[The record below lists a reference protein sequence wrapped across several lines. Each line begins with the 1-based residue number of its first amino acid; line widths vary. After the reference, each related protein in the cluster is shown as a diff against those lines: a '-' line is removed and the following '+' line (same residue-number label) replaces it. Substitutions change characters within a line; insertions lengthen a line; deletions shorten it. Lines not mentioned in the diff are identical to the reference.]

1 MRTIRHSRVLG
12 LVLMLTLVSA
22 CVPPPVTL
30 SPVGAADFNKTRVI
44 KSLDVLRDIAVD
56 ANALVPPLIQ
66 TATTRKVVVFHRSAL
81 VLIDAGPGWK
91 SKVLTALDEV
101 TKDLPPPEVRLIAP
115 YVQLSKILIAEVGQ

>member
-22 CVPPPVTL
+22 CVPPPVSL

-56 ANALVPPLIQ
+56 ADALVPPLISK
-66 TATTRKVVVFHRSAL
+66 ATTRKFVVFHQSA
-81 VLIDAGPGWK
+81 VTLIDAGPGWK
-91 SKVLTALDEV
+91 DKVLVALKEV
-101 TKDLPPPEVRLIAP
+101 VKDLPPAEARLITP
-115 YVQLSKILIAEVGQ
+115 YVELSKILIAEVGQ